1 MNLYNIQTFNQTEI
15 DLFHAIKDSNIE
27 RFLEII
33 VLKDFNINIFYH
45 ISNNYQY
52 NNKNISLYDALLFE
66 KKHERKICYPVYSD
80 TIYNENIKKVH
91 TSYKTPLMLACLFG
105 NFLFVKL
112 LLENG
117 ASINAIDPVSYE
129 TALTIAVNMYHEN
142 IDIITILLEKGSNPN
157 QYICEYLY
165 NREEYDKESGGTAD
179 EVFKYRWNS
188 TLYIAINK
196 ITKNNENK
204 LKTIELLLDFG
215 ADINSQYEKHMLDK
229 DTNYPFTNETEFR
242 NFWGIFKVRT
252 RSLLSYVINN
262 PFIQSE
268 PEPIKV
274 NIINLL
280 IERNADINYIDPDNK
295 TALEYIC
302 SKNIMDT
309 TKFEII
315 KKLVEYGANLLHG
328 NILQSID
335 LHCSNTIKQFVKEYL
350 EREIVLK

>member
-1 MNLYNIQTFNQTEI
+1 MNLSNIQTLNQTEI
-15 DLFHAIKDSNIE
+15 DFFHAIKDSNIE
-27 RFLEII
+27 RFLEIT

-45 ISNNYQY
+45 ISNNYKY
-52 NNKNISLYDALLFE
+52 NNKNISLYDALVFE
-66 KKHERKICYPVYSD
+66 EKHKRKICYPVYLD

-117 ASINAIDPVSYE
+117 AFIDAIDPISYE

-165 NREEYDKESGGTAD
+165 KEEQYDKESGGTAD

-242 NFWGIFKVRT
+242 NFWGVMKVRT
-252 RSLLSYVINN
+252 RSLLSYVIND
-262 PFIQSE
+262 PYIQKQ
-268 PEPIKV
+268 PIQFS
-274 NIINLL
+274 IINLL

-295 TALEYIC
+295 TALEYVVC
-302 SKNIMDT
+302 SKDIIEPN
-309 TKFEII
+309 KFEII
-315 KKLVEYGANLLHG
+315 KKLVEYGADLLHG
-328 NILQSID
+328 NILQYID
-335 LHCSNTIKQFVKEYL
+335 LHCSNNIKQFVKEYL